1 MVVLHTILM
10 STSSFMLLANDLSFA
25 VYFILILDHRN
36 DVRQK
41 ANSRVF
47 FLFKFKVGHKAAKM
61 THNIEN
67 ASGPGTAK
75 ERRVQWWFKQFCK
88 GDKTLEDEA
97 LNGQLSKWTMTKSED
112 Y

>member
-1 MVVLHTILM
+1 MLHIILM

-47 FLFKFKVGHKAAKM
+47 FFL
-61 THNIEN
+61 IQIQ
-67 ASGPGTAK
+67 SG
-75 ERRVQWWFKQFCK
+75 
-88 GDKTLEDEA
+88 
-97 LNGQLSKWTMTKSED
+97 S
-112 Y
+112 